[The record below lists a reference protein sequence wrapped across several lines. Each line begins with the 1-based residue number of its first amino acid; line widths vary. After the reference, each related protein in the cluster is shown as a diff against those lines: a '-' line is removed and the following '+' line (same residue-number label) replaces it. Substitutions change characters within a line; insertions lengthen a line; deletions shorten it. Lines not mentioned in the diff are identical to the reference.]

1 VSVGVAWTTPQLD
14 SRLVHRYSKRAKRL
28 LDMYDLSPAPKIIE
42 VDLRGSSVGFWPG
55 FCLCTLCAFSGLIP
69 HQDAPDASDTP
80 VDVPKRGST
89 WSLARW
95 IRRPNLAARRR
106 PITRGAGQGRREGE
120 MDGRRW
126 RRYSPVTHGDIIPT
140 LSLQSDYWLI
150 FGRSQIPGHIIINMQ
165 RKDRSTQIYATKM
178 SQFGPI

>member
-1 VSVGVAWTTPQLD
+1 ML
-14 SRLVHRYSKRAKRL
+14 HRYSKRAKRL

-42 VDLRGSSVGFWPG
+42 VDLRGTPVGFWPG

-80 VDVPKRGST
+80 VDVPKRDST

-95 IRRPNLAARRR
+95 IRRPNTAAWRR
-106 PITRGAGQGRREGE
+106 PITRGAGQGRHQGE

-126 RRYSPVTHGDIIPT
+126 PRYSPVTHGDIIST
-140 LSLQSDYWLI
+140 LSLHSACC
-150 FGRSQIPGHIIINMQ
+150 GRSQIPGLILCYYLTCDV
-165 RKDRSTQIYATKM
+165 DRNIPATKM
-178 SQFGPI
+178 SQFGPV